1 MKEGVRQAYSS
12 EIPNGKLDIFCVSN
26 TVYEKY
32 CRKGVREYVNASGIV
47 ELRSFCHGITA
58 EAQLRE
64 ARHYLHSSLGSLL
77 NSLGLWAGS
86 RLPDLEVPVVVF
98 SASIEGSLEAAKEK
112 VNLAPATCQDVAP
125 RADGLR
131 RHSSP
136 SPSFDKTS
144 PSPLM
149 SLSQAS

>member
-32 CRKGVREYVNASGIV
+32 CRKGIREYINASGIV
-47 ELRSFCHGITA
+47 ELRNFCHGITA

-64 ARHYLHSSLGSLL
+64 AQHYLHSSLGSLL

-86 RLPDLEVPVVVF
+86 RLPDLDGPGIA
-98 SASIEGSLEAAKEK
+98 STASIKTSLQAAKEK
-112 VNLAPATCQDVAP
+112 VDLTPATCHDLASE
-125 RADGLR
+125 ADDLS

-136 SPSFDKTS
+136 YPTFDKTS
-144 PSPLM
+144 SSPLM
-149 SLSQAS
+149 SLSRAY